1 MALIFVTTLQNGV
14 ELEFEMEKFASF
26 QDVYWEWILL
36 SLPDLK
42 QNIFTKTRSLQIL
55 EGNI

>member
-26 QDVYWEWILL
+26 QDVY
-36 SLPDLK
+36 
-42 QNIFTKTRSLQIL
+42 
-55 EGNI
+55 